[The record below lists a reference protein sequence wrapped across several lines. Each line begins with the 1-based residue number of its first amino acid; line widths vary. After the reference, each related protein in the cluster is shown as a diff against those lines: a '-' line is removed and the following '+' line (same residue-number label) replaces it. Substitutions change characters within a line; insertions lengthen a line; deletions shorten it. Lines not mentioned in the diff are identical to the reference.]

1 MGEGPKETRASCS
14 HCGGGGGEERDRWRE
29 REIVW
34 ARSSRV
40 SWSPSG
46 NRGDKGSGCSSVVSS
61 NFSTAR
67 PVAGGRA
74 GGRWFGRTGVDFSRL
89 LPPALLPPL
98 DTMAQQ
104 SVTRVTGR
112 RSGCHHKTFQLVIAN
127 ISVAPAHAR
136 CRADSHARHAVLT
149 RPAGTR
155 ARVPGTRT
163 LLFPL
168 SAGWK
173 TTTASAAAA
182 PRQRGKGGRTV
193 AMVGGFFV
201 NRYGSRFLFI
211 ARFVG

>member
-1 MGEGPKETRASCS
+1 M
-14 HCGGGGGEERDRWRE
+14 ERR
-29 REIVW
+29 IVW

-46 NRGDKGSGCSSVVSS
+46 NRGDKGSGCSSAVSS
-61 NFSTAR
+61 NFSMAR
-67 PVAGGRA
+67 PAGGWTDGRA
-74 GGRWFGRTGVDFSRL
+74 MVRPNGGGFR
-89 LPPALLPPL
+89 PPALLPPL
-98 DTMAQQ
+98 GTMAQQ

-127 ISVAPAHAR
+127 INVAAPAHAR

-149 RPAGTR
+149 RPSGTR

-173 TTTASAAAA
+173 TTTAASAAAA
-182 PRQRGKGGRTV
+182 PRRERRGWNGGDGRC
-193 AMVGGFFV
+193 FFV

-211 ARFVG
+211 TRFVG